1 MSLSEILQ
9 LLHLISVI
17 DSLVRALQPITAA
30 VFLRQKYCIDTSCK
44 KSDNTKG
51 QSNAKADWVLGAL
64 VGDEDVAGYESTTVP
79 ETGKNTHGDSSLD
92 TLANVGAEPN
102 DNGRHVNEGTA
113 RDEKHAHVEN
123 TGLALVG
130 QLNSPADDD
139 EKRAERGEQ
148 ETVVEVVA

>member
-17 DSLVRALQPITAA
+17 DPLVRALQLITAA
-30 VFLRQKYCIDTSCK
+30 VFLGQECCIDASCK
-44 KSDNTKG
+44 KTDHTKG
-51 QSNAKADWVLGAL
+51 QSNAKADGILGAL
-64 VGDEDVAGYESTTVP
+64 VGDEDVAGYKSTTVT
-79 ETGKNTHGDSSLD
+79 ESGKNTHGDGTLD
-92 TLANVGAEPN
+92 TLADVGAEPN
-102 DNGRHVNEGTA
+102 DNGRHVNEGTT

-130 QLNSPADDD
+130 ELNCPADDD
-139 EKRAERGEQ
+139 EKRAKRGEQ